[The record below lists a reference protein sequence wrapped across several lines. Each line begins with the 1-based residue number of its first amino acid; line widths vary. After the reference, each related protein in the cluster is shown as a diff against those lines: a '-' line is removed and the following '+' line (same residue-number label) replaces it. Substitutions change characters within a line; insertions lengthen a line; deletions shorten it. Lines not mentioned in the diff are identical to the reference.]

1 MDMQDKEF
9 DDLFRSKLDG
19 FETEPSARVWTGID
33 AELSGKRR
41 KKILGPFLSVAASII
56 VLVAAGILFI
66 PQKGKVTGKHPVQ
79 NKIAKTSA
87 TTITSPTV
95 ISHSQPALKSQAG
108 SLNETTLADNHAR
121 PHYSKTKKDIPV
133 KQSQETIKAIE
144 ADNQAGLAA
153 IPRTQPEVIDAVVP
167 DISTQIAV
175 KQPAVE
181 TISFKTKPALP
192 AVQQPAADKQDELA
206 AKPGKKLRS
215 LGDIINIAVAKVDKR
230 KDKII
235 EFSDTD
241 DNGSTITAVNLGII
255 KIKKRE

>member
-19 FETEPSARVWTGID
+19 FEAEPSSRVWAGID
-33 AELSGKRR
+33 AEISGNRR
-41 KKILGPFLSVAASII
+41 KKILAPYLSIAASII

-66 PQKGKVTGKHPVQ
+66 PKKGKVTVKHPAQ

-87 TTITSPTV
+87 TLIASPTAK
-95 ISHSQPALKSQAG
+95 SQSQPVLKSQAVQ
-108 SLNETTLADNHAR
+108 LKETALASNPTR
-121 PHYSKTKKDIPV
+121 PHYPKTNKNLPV
-133 KQSQETIKAIE
+133 KQSPLPVKAVE
-144 ADNQAGLAA
+144 AGDQAELAA
-153 IPRTQPEVIDAVVP
+153 TARTQPEVIDAMAP

-175 KQPAVE
+175 KQPMVE
-181 TISFKTKPALP
+181 TMAFKTKPPVP
-192 AVQQPAADKQDELA
+192 AVEMPAADKRDEIA

-215 LGDIINIAVAKVDKR
+215 LGDIINAAVAKVDKR
-230 KDKII
+230 KDKFI

-241 DNGSTITAVNLGII
+241 DNGSAITAVNLGII